1 MPTLARR
8 LLNAK
13 FSAEFELLQ
22 TLAASLQLHP
32 RSNTLPTCGGM
43 PSIDNCLIRT
53 IFFNEYCDFFV
64 RFSTFS
70 DATSS
75 NVKLN
80 QLACFLT
87 NRIFSSIELLTQK
100 LRRYNTCQ
108 RSLSASC
115 GQYCIL
121 KILQLLCKQL

>member
-1 MPTLARR
+1 MNSMPTLARR

-53 IFFNEYCDFFV
+53 IFLMNIAIFLLDF
-64 RFSTFS
+64 
-70 DATSS
+70 
-75 NVKLN
+75 
-80 QLACFLT
+80 QHFLT
-87 NRIFSSIELLTQK
+87 
-100 LRRYNTCQ
+100 
-108 RSLSASC
+108 
-115 GQYCIL
+115 
-121 KILQLLCKQL
+121 LQAAT